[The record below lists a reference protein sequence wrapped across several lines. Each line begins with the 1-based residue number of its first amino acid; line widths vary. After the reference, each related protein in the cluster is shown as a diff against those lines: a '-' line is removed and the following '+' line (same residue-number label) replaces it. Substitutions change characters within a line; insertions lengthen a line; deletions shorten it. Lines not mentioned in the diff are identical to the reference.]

1 MNINANMSYREV
13 IPRNLNPEEWIEVEI
28 NTGKLPNEFW
38 TPFVLIQFS
47 NITFYIKRNSKHVA
61 GY

>member
-28 NTGKLPNEFW
+28 NTGMLRKCRLA
-38 TPFVLIQFS
+38 FVRLS
-47 NITFYIKRNSKHVA
+47 TL
-61 GY
+61 

>member
-28 NTGKLPNEFW
+28 NTGTLRKCRL
-38 TPFVLIQFS
+38 PFVRLS
-47 NITFYIKRNSKHVA
+47 TL
-61 GY
+61 